1 MIDYLVVLVVLVAAD
16 PTKPVS
22 ETEGFCAIRFPGQSS
37 RHLGAGTL
45 VVRYWSL
52 VDFVTTKW

>member
-1 MIDYLVVLVVLVAAD
+1 VLVVLVAAD